1 MKDLPKDNNKITW
14 KSGTT
19 IYNFNDQSDFAYF
32 LIDGEIE
39 IISANGNTVGYI
51 NQKEVFGEQSILLDT
66 NRTVTAKA
74 SKDSVA
80 LKIPKDSLLKELN
93 NCSTLI
99 KAILRST
106 CIRLTN
112 LDNTIKNNLDS
123 ENKN

>member
-39 IISANGNTVGYI
+39 IISEHGNTVGYI

-74 SKDSVA
+74 SRDSVA
-80 LKIPKDSLLKELN
+80 LKIPKDSLIKELN

-112 LDNTIKNNLDS
+112 LDNTIKTNLDS
-123 ENKN
+123 EKKN

>member
-112 LDNTIKNNLDS
+112 LDN
-123 ENKN
+123 

>member
-1 MKDLPKDNNKITW
+1 MDGLSNDNNKISW

-19 IYNFNDQSDFAYF
+19 IYKFDDQSDFAYF

-39 IISANGNTVGYI
+39 IISENGNTVGYI

-80 LKIPKDSLLKELN
+80 LKIPKDSLLKEFKD
-93 NCSTLI
+93 CSTLI

-112 LDNTIKNNLDS
+112 LDNIIKTNLNSD
-123 ENKN
+123 NKN

>member
-51 NQKEVFGEQSILLDT
+51 NKKEVFGEQSILLDT

-112 LDNTIKNNLDS
+112 LDNTIKTNLDS
-123 ENKN
+123 QNKN

>member
-1 MKDLPKDNNKITW
+1 MEGLSNDNNKISW

-19 IYNFNDQSDFAYF
+19 IYNFNDPSDFAYF

-39 IISANGNTVGYI
+39 IISENGNTVGYI

-80 LKIPKDSLLKELN
+80 LKIPKDSLLDEYKD
-93 NCSTLI
+93 CSTLI

-112 LDNTIKNNLDS
+112 LDNTIKTNLDS
-123 ENKN
+123 EKKN